1 MPAEK
6 LKRRVRKGI
15 RAMKDIIKARR

>member
-1 MPAEK
+1 MPAGK